1 MYTNLLSYY
10 AEFFLTKEDGFKL
23 LISGVAINMLS
34 NLYNKFLSG
43 NEIIPI
49 EQLPQSRID
58 KYNEVALKYTHDK
71 YSPEKVTQSAYV
83 LELITST
90 E

>member
-1 MYTNLLSYY
+1 MYISLLQFY
-10 AEFFLTKEDGFKL
+10 ADYFLKNEDGFKL

-34 NLYNKFLSG
+34 NLYGKFLRD
-43 NEIIPI
+43 NEIVPI
-49 EQLPQSRID
+49 SELPQSRID
-58 KYNEVALKYTHDK
+58 KYNEISLKYPHEK
-71 YSPEKVTQSAYV
+71 YNSERVKQSAYV

>member
-1 MYTNLLSYY
+1 MYITLLQFY
-10 AEFFLTKEDGFKL
+10 AEYFLKNEDGFKL
-23 LISGVAINMLS
+23 LISGVAISLLS
-34 NLYNKFLSG
+34 SLYDKFLRG

-49 EQLPQSRID
+49 EKLSKERVD
-58 KYNEVALKYTHDK
+58 KYNSIALKYPHHK
-71 YSPEKVTQSAYV
+71 YSLEKVSQSAYV